1 MVSSQMLLSEVK
13 RYIEGLN
20 SINQEVLEKKGKKPE
35 KSQNQS
41 MAEIRKKKKNNK
53 IKNEMDQEI
62 LEIIDEVIS
71 HSRPQFLLSFFPIN
85 VSMELSQIVL
95 KNSDI
100 VFKSQDLTNLLKK
113 STQCGIVAVTLGY
126 KIDQQIAYYNK
137 FDLAHG
143 IIYDAA
149 ASAYVEA
156 VCDEKQRSAEK
167 PYNDKGMQFTFRFS
181 PGYGDLSLNVQ
192 PIILSLLQA
201 PVKIGLSVSKFYT
214 LFPRKSMTG
223 IFGIIPIKVSDDN
236 TDSDSISEL
245 IQRPKKIDHPKCH
258 TCLNYSHCIYLSEG
272 TYCEYRK
279 RNL

>member
-1 MVSSQMLLSEVK
+1 M
-13 RYIEGLN
+13 
-20 SINQEVLEKKGKKPE
+20 
-35 KSQNQS
+35 
-41 MAEIRKKKKNNK
+41 
-53 IKNEMDQEI
+53 
-62 LEIIDEVIS
+62 
-71 HSRPQFLLSFFPIN
+71 
-85 VSMELSQIVL
+85 
-95 KNSDI
+95 
-100 VFKSQDLTNLLKK
+100 
-113 STQCGIVAVTLGY
+113 TLGY

-156 VCDEKQRSAEK
+156 VCDERQRSVEK
-167 PYNDKGMQFTFRFS
+167 SYNDKGMQFTFRFS

-214 LFPRKSMTG
+214 LFPRKSITG
-223 IFGIIPIKVSDDN
+223 IFGITPILEADNN

-245 IQRPKKIDHPKCH
+245 IQRSKRIDHPKCH